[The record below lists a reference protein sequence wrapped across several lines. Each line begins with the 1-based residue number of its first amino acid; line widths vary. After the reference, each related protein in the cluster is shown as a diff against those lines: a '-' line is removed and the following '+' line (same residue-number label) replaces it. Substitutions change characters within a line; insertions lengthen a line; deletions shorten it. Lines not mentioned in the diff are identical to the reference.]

1 MGLNDTDPTAYNKDS
16 TARPDHKAPGPQLS
30 CRSLFQTQ
38 VEFVNLSAIFRRA
51 IREYA
56 NLPVRWCRFMDT
68 TVGDMVERE
77 PVVFLSLP
85 LLHGD
90 FRLFCI

>member
-1 MGLNDTDPTAYNKDS
+1 MGLDGTDPTAYNKDS

-56 NLPVRWCRFMDT
+56 NLPGSLDLVSRLPCRFAYS
-68 TVGDMVERE
+68 R
-77 PVVFLSLP
+77 FA
-85 LLHGD
+85 
-90 FRLFCI
+90 RLKSR